1 MPAFSYIRKKKAKQA
16 AMQAEYDEAQRRL
29 GPPPAPPPGIL
40 QNESFAQAAGAVA
53 RSEYARRRAR
63 PINAITARPAAG
75 AQQQIRRATKPGY

>member
-1 MPAFSYIRKKKAKQA
+1 MPAFSMIRRKKAKQA

-29 GPPPAPPPGIL
+29 GPPPAPPPSIL
-40 QNESFAQAAGAVA
+40 QNESFAQAAGMVA

-75 AQQQIRRATKPGY
+75 AQQQIRRAAKPGY